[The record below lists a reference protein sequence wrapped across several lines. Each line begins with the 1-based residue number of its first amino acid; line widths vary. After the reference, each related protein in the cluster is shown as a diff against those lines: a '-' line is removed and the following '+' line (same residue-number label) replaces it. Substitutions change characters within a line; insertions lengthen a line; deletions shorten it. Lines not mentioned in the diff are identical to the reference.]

1 MVRKSCSNSSFSSIG
16 ALALIHAF
24 VFVVDAHRA
33 HSSWTTTSIT
43 RGAHSQLQIA
53 NQRSDNNNHN
63 NLGPLLSS
71 NHYLKESISGWGLS
85 SLLGQRKNFLSS
97 IAKLTN
103 IRGGSSNEGD
113 DESDSREVEVS
124 EVDDDAKDGYNLN
137 CDSNQADVQEAN
149 DSEEILLSK
158 SSIAEGTEMGKERNK
173 PTDKCKRDKESNNN
187 DDERYSRQMYAL
199 GARAHSL
206 VRSTTAILDGPLGAG
221 FDFSKNPIKE
231 DVRVDGADGFDG
243 LNSEK
248 KREYSREENPSG
260 LLYEIAKNL
269 ALSGVGRII
278 LVRGGD
284 RDDGYF
290 DGSLDDLGA
299 AYRRSALAE
308 IVRSSKEKNDFDD
321 AENEESF
328 GEVENEDY
336 LDEML
341 DGLSDGAELLAEYIQ
356 RLNPGVQVD
365 IISRSKLLHLLHKPE
380 RKGEKMNDDENFDEE
395 EFEDNQISL
404 GTNPVVVCID
414 RSMTAQLEMNDAC
427 RRHSSTGKEQSY
439 VPFVSV
445 ETAGVHARLFCD
457 FGPHFVVVDEDGET
471 PRSTLLDR
479 IEAVDGGE
487 GQLFTVHCLEGERHD
502 VSRGDVIEFQR
513 DNSDGMSVTLTF
525 PKCQVVTVK
534 SPTCFT
540 VRGWAKEDDTVSNT
554 SDSHSFDGLLEGAPL
569 SFSKV
574 KLPKTLSFSS
584 LRDILYTS
592 GDEETKSDCWDDDS
606 IFAPSDLDKSFDPL
620 RRKAVMSSMTALDM
634 FVKKYGRL
642 PLRPR
647 SKNREDK
654 EESIQKRTDLER
666 FQSLLRKVA
675 KPTTN
680 QEKWAKITTQF
691 ANSCRAKFT
700 PIQAFSGALGAQEV
714 LKAATGLY
722 NPVHQFLLYD
732 CDEVLDNA
740 KSENDDS
747 DEDQTVVDMSPGQ
760 TYILG
765 QSLSKKLASSRLF
778 LVGAGAIGCELLKNL
793 AAMGAGTDAKR
804 GCIILTDMD
813 TIERSN
819 LSRQLLF
826 RDHDVGEFKSAA
838 ARTSMLRFLPNC
850 RIEAHTSRV
859 GNEEDGPFDDDFW
872 SSGCDVVLNA
882 LDNVEARLFV
892 DSQCVANG
900 LGLIDAGTLGPK
912 GNVQVVVPH
921 ASESYGSSADPPEPD
936 IPVCTLKNFPYE
948 ISHTIQWARDLFDG
962 YFHRRPR
969 QANDHVEE
977 IANSDNLSNFAQS
990 LVHKLG
996 ADAAVDMAEELGED
1010 LGVFPFVVGGVDKSD
1025 PEYVQAVKIVCLN
1038 WAIFQ
1043 AHRLFF
1049 VAMEEL
1055 LQKHPVDSVDEDGA
1069 PFWSGTRRVPKPL
1082 RFIPLDSNEDEVSA
1096 QQIIINERIAQFVHS
1111 AARLR
1116 MESFLPVAESSEG
1129 QSLVSLEEALSAL
1142 EEQAL
1147 LLYKKGNTKKSSSD
1161 SSEENEGEKDPESIV
1176 LEKLNGAKTGASLL
1190 PELNLADFEKDD
1202 ESNGH
1207 VAFVT
1212 AASNLRAIAYGIVP
1226 ADAMETRRVAGRIVP
1241 AMITTTALVSS
1252 LSCLELVKVLKGL
1265 PLKLHRNAFVNLA
1278 LPFFAFTA
1286 PLPAEE
1292 IAGVNGK
1299 THTIWDRI
1307 VIKGS
1312 SKSPVES
1319 MTLRKFLSKVQKKA
1333 SCGDE
1338 FEIAN
1343 LSFGPFMI
1351 YANFL
1356 HSHDDELLDT
1366 PLIDIVK
1373 DAIISGDDG
1382 EDEMFSGDDAN
1393 KDESVNNMTD
1403 EQMAALKKL
1412 KEKRFIDFSVMV
1424 ESQETGEEFE
1434 LPPIRLMNSEK

>member
-1 MVRKSCSNSSFSSIG
+1 M
-16 ALALIHAF
+16 IHAF

-33 HSSWTTTSIT
+33 HSSWTTTSST
-43 RGAHSQLQIA
+43 RGAHSQLLIA
-53 NQRSDNNNHN
+53 SHRSDNDNNHN
-63 NLGPLLSS
+63 NVGPLLSS
-71 NHYLKESISGWGLS
+71 NHYLEESISGWGLS
-85 SLLGQRKNFLSS
+85 SLLGQRKSFLSS
-97 IAKLTN
+97 IAKLTK
-103 IRGGSSNEGD
+103 IRGGSFNEGD

-124 EVDDDAKDGYNLN
+124 EVDDDAKYGYNLN
-137 CDSNQADVQEAN
+137 SDSNQHNVQEAN
-149 DSEEILLSK
+149 DSEKIMLSK
-158 SSIAEGTEMGKERNK
+158 SSIAKCAEKGKDRNEPK
-173 PTDKCKRDKESNNN
+173 DKCKRDKESNDN

-199 GARAHSL
+199 GARAHGL

-221 FDFSKNPIKE
+221 FNFSNNLIKE

-243 LNSEK
+243 MNSEK

-269 ALSGVGRII
+269 ALSGVGRVI
-278 LVRGGD
+278 LVR
-284 RDDGYF
+284 DDDHDNGYF

-299 AYRRSALAE
+299 AYRRSAWAE
-308 IVRSSKEKNDFDD
+308 IVRSSKENNDGDGFQN
-321 AENEESF
+321 AGNEESF
-328 GEVENEDY
+328 GEVEDEDY
-336 LDEML
+336 VDETL
-341 DGLSDGAELLAEYIQ
+341 DGLNDGAELLAEYIQ

-380 RKGEKMNDDENFDEE
+380 GKGDTMNHDEDEISDEE
-395 EFEDNQISL
+395 EFEDKNISL
-404 GTNPVVVCID
+404 GVNPVVVCID

-427 RRHSSTGKEQSY
+427 RRQSSTGKEQSH
-439 VPFVSV
+439 VPFISV
-445 ETAGVHARLFCD
+445 ETAGVHARIFCD
-457 FGPHFVVVDEDGET
+457 FGSQFVVVDEDGET

-479 IEAVDGGE
+479 IEAVDDGE
-487 GQLFTVHCLEGERHD
+487 EQLFTVHCLEGERHD
-502 VSRGDVIEFQR
+502 VSRGDVIEFNG
-513 DNSDGMSVTLTF
+513 DTSDGMRAGLPF
-525 PKCQVVTVK
+525 PKCQVVTVT

-540 VRGWAKEDDTVSNT
+540 VRGWAKEVDKMPST
-554 SDSHSFDGLLEGAPL
+554 SDTHSFAGLLEGAPQ

-642 PLRPR
+642 PLRQGR
-647 SKNREDK
+647 KNQENK

-675 KPTTN
+675 KPTTS
-680 QEKWAKITTQF
+680 QEKWTKITTQF

-740 KSENDDS
+740 KSENDES
-747 DEDQTVVDMSPGQ
+747 DEDQTAVDMSPGQ

-793 AAMGAGTDAKR
+793 AAMGAGTDAER

-826 RDHDVGEFKSAA
+826 RDQDVGEFKSAA

-872 SSGCDVVLNA
+872 SFGCDVVLNA

-892 DSQCVANG
+892 DSQCVAHG

-977 IANSDNLSNFAQS
+977 IANSENLSNFAQS

-1010 LGVFPFVVGGVDKSD
+1010 LGVFPFVVGGVDKND
-1025 PEYVQAVKIVCLN
+1025 PEYVQAVKKVCLN

-1049 VAMEEL
+1049 VAMEDL

-1082 RFIPLDSNEDEVSA
+1082 RFIPLGSDEDEVSA

-1116 MESFLPVAESSEG
+1116 MESFLPVAESSER

-1142 EEQAL
+1142 DEQAS
-1147 LLYKKGNTKKSSSD
+1147 LLYKKDDTEKSSSD
-1161 SSEENEGEKDPESIV
+1161 SSMENEGEKDPESIV
-1176 LEKLNGAKTGASLL
+1176 LDKLNGAKTGASLL

-1212 AASNLRAIAYGIVP
+1212 AASNLRAMAYGIPP

-1241 AMITTTALVSS
+1241 AMITTTGLVSA

-1286 PLPAEE
+1286 PMPAEE

-1373 DAIISGDDG
+1373 DAIISGDDC
-1382 EDEMFSGDDAN
+1382 EDEIFSGDDAN

-1403 EQMAALKKL
+1403 EQVAALKKL
-1412 KEKRFIDFSVMV
+1412 KEKRFIDFSVTV